1 MARLALRLA
10 LRVTLLSLAAGGG
23 AVSAQDPQ
31 PGATDWPSTNYT
43 QGANRS
49 DPDAP
54 DGTRVNRN
62 PRIAPA
68 VGQRFD
74 SLTDSLTDGRQWTW
88 WTPLDSNSLNFNG
101 KDAAGRMRTGVCTTG
116 GQGVA
121 GSNPVIPT
129 NKYRVESTCSVQ
141 PFSVCS
147 HFVAR
152 LWHGSGIC
160 QRTAAI

>member
-10 LRVTLLSLAAGGG
+10 LRVTLLSLAAGGV

-68 VGQRFD
+68 VGQRVD

-88 WTPLDSNSLNFNG
+88 WTPLDSNSLNFNE

-129 NKYRVESTCSVQ
+129 NKYRVRSSSSVW
-141 PFSVCS
+141 PFV
-147 HFVAR
+147 V
-152 LWHGSGIC
+152 
-160 QRTAAI
+160 

>member
-1 MARLALRLA
+1 MQGSLCFRLALSTAKPPSPVQILARLQF
-10 LRVTLLSLAAGGG
+10 LSLILKNFLSLGH
-23 AVSAQDPQ
+23 STQS
-31 PGATDWPSTNYT
+31 GATGP
-43 QGANRS
+43 S
-49 DPDAP
+49 DPVLDP
-54 DGTRVNRN
+54 V
-62 PRIAPA
+62 PPA
-68 VGQRFD
+68 SQRCD
-74 SLTDSLTDGRQWTW
+74 SSTDNEWTPVDVVD
-88 WTPLDSNSLNFNG
+88 PLDSNSSNFNG